1 MYIIGVVLLLNL
13 LLSVLNVSPLMCF
26 GVDTAA
32 VNAVGRA
39 ACRCVSAVVGHDI
52 VHFGDGRVVC
62 YKYLEIVGST
72 VHIVVGII
80 KAVVVDANAHARFAL
95 GASAGTVISAEPL
108 LLLRNSCLDS
118 NTPSLSQS
126 KYAVTV

>member
-13 LLSVLNVSPLMCF
+13 LLSVLNVSPLVCF

-62 YKYLEIVGST
+62 YKYLEIVGGT

-95 GASAGTVISAEPL
+95 GGLGRHGNFGRAA

>member
-1 MYIIGVVLLLNL
+1 MLLNL

-62 YKYLEIVGST
+62 YKYLEIVGGT
-72 VHIVVGII
+72 VHIVVGTI
-80 KAVVVDANAHARFAL
+80 KAVLVDANAHARFAL
-95 GASAGTVISAEPL
+95 GGLGWHDNFGKAALLAKELVSRFKHTVLVPIKV
-108 LLLRNSCLDS
+108 CC
-118 NTPSLSQS
+118 
-126 KYAVTV
+126 YGVV